1 MIIYNEVVSTAGV
14 PLKEAKKVCIMV
26 HGRGDSASRFIK
38 MHQSLEVDH
47 MAYVAPQA
55 IAHTWYP
62 QSFMAPLH
70 RNQPQLDMALSAL
83 DEMLDD
89 LDGLGF
95 HKKCIFF
102 LGFSQGACLL
112 LEFLTRHARH
122 YGGVVALS
130 GGLLGPKIDK
140 KRYEGDFDHTPFF
153 LGCSKSDPHIPE
165 KRVLE
170 TEKVLQ
176 SFNAKVYRKI
186 YPDLGHTVNDEE
198 LHFAESIFRGYVD
211 HN

>member
-14 PLKEAKKVCIMV
+14 PLKEARKVCIMV
-26 HGRGDSASRFIK
+26 HGRGDSASQFIK
-38 MHQSLEVDH
+38 MHKSMQVDD

-62 QSFMAPLH
+62 HPFMSPLN
-70 RNQPQLDMALSAL
+70 RNQPQLDMSLSAL

-95 HKKCIFF
+95 HKKCIYF

-112 LEFLTRHARH
+112 LEFPCRHARP

-130 GGLLGPKIDK
+130 GGLIGPRVDK
-140 KRYEGDFDHTPFF
+140 KRYEGDFEQTPFF
-153 LGCSKSDPHIPE
+153 VGCCKSDLHIPE
-165 KRVLE
+165 KRVLD
-170 TEKVLQ
+170 TEKTLE
-176 SFNAKVYRKI
+176 SLNAKVYRKL
-186 YPDLGHTVNDEE
+186 YTGLGHTVNDEE
-198 LHFAESIFRGYVD
+198 LHFAESIFRGYVTKD
-211 HN
+211 